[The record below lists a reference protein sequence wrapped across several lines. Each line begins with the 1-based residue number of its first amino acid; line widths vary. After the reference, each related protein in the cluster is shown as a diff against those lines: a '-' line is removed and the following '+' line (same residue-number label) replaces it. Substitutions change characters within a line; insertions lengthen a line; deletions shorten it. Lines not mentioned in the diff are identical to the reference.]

1 MLGGVDGEGAAASE
15 TAPEP
20 TLDEVIASLEEI
32 LGQFEEAIVALT
44 SKLEKFESSEKT
56 QKGSGASIT
65 ESLLKNPK
73 PMVPVEDV
81 AKMIRNVLPSPMVER
96 SWGLGPQRM
105 CQELR
110 SVLLKLNG
118 KVQ

>member
-44 SKLEKFESSEKT
+44 SNWKNLSLQKKLKK
-56 QKGSGASIT
+56 AAA
-65 ESLLKNPK
+65 P
-73 PMVPVEDV
+73 
-81 AKMIRNVLPSPMVER
+81 A
-96 SWGLGPQRM
+96 
-105 CQELR
+105 
-110 SVLLKLNG
+110 
-118 KVQ
+118 